1 MPQTLQPS
9 VAAPNT
15 LDLATAIAGTPQAD
29 FHSDRYLRNT
39 ARRLEHLASLGLD
52 LDHKRV
58 LEVGAGIGDLTTF
71 FLDRGCTVHATEGRE
86 GNFDVLR
93 ARYANE
99 PNVSTALLDLDP
111 PPAGFTLPGE
121 RGYATFDVVFCYGLL
136 YHLSRPD
143 LALDFLAN
151 ATGGDG
157 DTTDAGRGGRGGV
170 LLLESIVKPAGV
182 PGANPWA
189 ENAEL
194 AGSAVSGMGSRPSR
208 VWVWEQLRARFPHV
222 YVPTTQPRHA
232 EFPIDWTLPGYS
244 AATRAI
250 FIASHTPLN
259 NPLLSSELVT
269 RQTRH

>member
-1 MPQTLQPS
+1 MTQTLQPS
-9 VAAPNT
+9 TAAPNT
-15 LDLATAIAGTPQAD
+15 LDLASAIAGTPQAD

-71 FLDRGCTVHATEGRE
+71 FLDRDCTVHATEGRP

-93 ARYANE
+93 ERYASE
-99 PNVSTALLDLDP
+99 QNVSTALLDLDP
-111 PPAGFTLPGE
+111 PPSGVTLPGE
-121 RGYATFDVVFCYGLL
+121 RANATFDVVFCYGLL

-143 LALDFLAN
+143 LALDFLAS
-151 ATGGDG
+151 AT
-157 DTTDAGRGGRGGV
+157 GGV

-182 PGANPWA
+182 PGGKGGANPWA

-194 AGSAVSGMGSRPSR
+194 AGSAVSGTGSRPSR
-208 VWVWEQLRARFPHV
+208 GWVWEQLKARFEHV

-232 EFPIDWTLPGYS
+232 EFPVDWTLPGYTS
-244 AATRAI
+244 ATRAI
-250 FIASHTPLN
+250 FIASRAPLN
-259 NPLLSSELVT
+259 NARLSSELVT